1 MLEQYFSDDRIISQ
15 ICKERVKQAGQRHDR
30 QYINRLE
37 GNMRES
43 APVHPFYQMLPPR
56 RLWSAFRPRFRT
68 DGLNSDLYALK
79 KAVRI
84 LRHQHPNQ
92 VWVVELNRYI
102 TAIRERVFN
111 CHMFAF
117 ESPTIS
123 WELKGKGGQDY
134 RALCRFN
141 PDDNLILC
149 LYANYLRDVFDPL
162 FSNSSFAFRAA
173 QNGHIPTHHDAFSEI
188 YNLRQKSGNRSFYVA
203 ECDIRGF
210 FDTVDHSLALSA
222 FREAAANV
230 NLHPRAEVLFR
241 AYLNCY
247 NFPLNVLAE
256 AEPRLKQRNPDGYF
270 KWHETELRA
279 LYNDDPRS
287 LRIGVAQGGA
297 VSGIIA
303 NLIMDA
309 ADKCVEAER
318 AKLGAEIHYFRYC
331 DDMVLMSPNRKHCEN
346 VFDAYKNKL
355 SELKLAFHNP
365 ENTCIYGK
373 DHWNNKS
380 KAPYLWSGLHWFR
393 CVPWVQF
400 VGYQIR
406 YDGLVR
412 PRKEAVEKQCMKLIE
427 TTNMMKFGLL
437 QASQRNQIKAN
448 KNQALASLKSKLV
461 AQGVGRVKGFTNGPK
476 PMCWAWGYKA
486 LHNKPIVDQALRV
499 FDKTRRK
506 QLRRFAAAVIRYG
519 NGCASQNNVRP
530 NPEGY
535 AFSYL
540 GQFTNLGGRNF
551 IQNPWKPRNLI
562 DRAKQFAFLFLT
574 RRLLKWFL

>member
-30 QYINRLE
+30 QYINRFA

-43 APVHPFYQMLPPR
+43 APGHPFYQMLPSR
-56 RLWSAFRPRFRT
+56 RQWSAFRPRIRT
-68 DGLNSDLYALK
+68 DGLNSDLYALRR
-79 KAVRI
+79 AVKI

-92 VWVVELNRYI
+92 PWVTELNHYI

-111 CHMFAF
+111 CQSFAF
-117 ESPTIS
+117 ESPTIN
-123 WELKGKGGQDY
+123 WELKGKSGQEY

-173 QNGHIPTHHDAFSEI
+173 RNGQIPTHHDAFTEI
-188 YNLRQKSGNRSFYVA
+188 YNLKQKSGNRSFYVA

-247 NFPLNVLAE
+247 SFPLNVLAE
-256 AEPRLKQRNPDGYF
+256 AEPRLKQRNPDGHF
-270 KWHETELRA
+270 KWPETELHA
-279 LYNDDPRS
+279 IHNANPRN
-287 LRIGVAQGGA
+287 LKIGVAQGGA

-331 DDMVLMSPNRKHCEN
+331 DDMVLMSPNRKHCGI
-346 VFDAYKNKL
+346 VFDAYKKKL
-355 SELKLAFHNP
+355 SVLKLAFHKP
-365 ENTCIYGK
+365 VGTFIYGK
-373 DHWNNKS
+373 KHWNNKS
-380 KAPYLWSGLHWFR
+380 KAPYLWSGQHWFR

-461 AQGVGRVKGFTNGPK
+461 AQGVGRVKSFTNGPK

-506 QLRRFAAAVIRYG
+506 QLRRFAAADLSYG
-519 NGCASQNNVRP
+519 TGCASQNNSRP
-530 NPEGY
+530 DPEGY

-540 GQFTNLGGRNF
+540 GQFKNLGGRNL

-574 RRLLKWFL
+574 KRLHKWFL